1 MNVTGIGS
9 YAAAQG
15 QGKSILGKDDF
26 LKLMIAQLKHQDP
39 LSPLE
44 GTEFASQLAQF
55 SSLEQ
60 LSNLNRAVNQSI
72 DANLIL
78 AQSINNTLTATLV
91 GKDAKIGGDMIVNKG
106 QEQIGLGY
114 KLPKSVSTVRVNIYD
129 ENGTLVKIIENAP
142 VGIGEHKLS
151 WDFTD
156 NNGNRLPEGKYRFEI
171 EAVDFNNEKIVVEQF
186 KYGTIDGV
194 KFAENGTLIIVNG
207 IEYLI
212 SEILEIMNNTSG
224 GNNG

>member
-9 YAAAQG
+9 YATAQG

-91 GKDAKIGGDMIVNKG
+91 GKDAKIGGDTIINKG

-114 KLPKSVSTVRVNIYD
+114 KLPKSVSTVRLNIYD
-129 ENGTLVKIIENAP
+129 EHGTLVKIIEDTP
-142 VGIGEHKLS
+142 ISIGEHKLS

-156 NNGNRLPEGKYRFEI
+156 NNGNRLPEGKYRFEV
-171 EAVDFNNEKIVVEQF
+171 EAVDFNNEKIVVEKF

-212 SEILEIMNNTSG
+212 SEILEIMNNISG